1 MTSSTA
7 NYVVIVEGKSDAAWA
22 AKHGQV
28 VTARD
33 YVTKP
38 ALFAGKRPRVINLN
52 ADLEYMA
59 QGYYCSL
66 LAEAR
71 DHKVIPTI
79 QTIVELSKKT
89 LYAEALPDLNATLRR
104 DLEKLEQAPRAGFTL
119 TLFFGEVRDQRFRHF
134 ARAVFDR
141 FRCPI
146 LKVSCLHNERW
157 RIEGLAVATPS
168 QLSPEEFDFF
178 LQALAGYTRTG
189 WRAPKLKT
197 PPRYSLAVLHNPRES
212 YPPSDKEALA
222 KFVQVGGALG
232 VGVEMIERKD
242 YLTLAEYDALFI
254 RETTTIDNHTYRFA
268 MKAVAEGIPVIDDPV
283 SMLRCTNKVFL
294 AELLAAHKLPAPQT
308 IIIDREKLEEAEQ
321 TLGFPMVLKIPDGSF
336 SRGVY
341 KAESRA
347 QLHEL
352 AKKLLQRSDVI
363 LAQQFMPTEFDWRVG
378 VLNREPIFASQ
389 YFMSRKHWQ
398 IMNHGAG
405 GKAEE
410 GGWKTHPVEKTP
422 KEVVQVAL
430 KAASLIG
437 DGLYGVDL
445 KQTRDGRV
453 HIIEINDNPNIDRG
467 CEDAVLKDELY
478 RIIIK
483 DFIRRIESR

>member
-1 MTSSTA
+1 MV
-7 NYVVIVEGKSDAAWA
+7 NYVVIVEGKGDEAWA
-22 AKHGQV
+22 SEHGQV

-38 ALFAGKRPRVINLN
+38 ELFAGKRPRVINLN
-52 ADLEYMA
+52 SDLDYMA

-89 LYAEALPDLNATLRR
+89 LYSEALPDLNAILRR
-104 DLEKLEQAPRAGFTL
+104 DMEKVEQGPRAGFTL

-146 LKVSCLHNERW
+146 LKVACIHDERW
-157 RIEGLAVATPS
+157 RIDELEVMTPS
-168 QLSPEEFDFF
+168 QLSPEEFDYF
-178 LQALAGYTRTG
+178 LSALAGYTRTG

-197 PPRYSLAVLHNPRES
+197 PPKYSLAILYNPRET

-222 KFVQVGGALG
+222 KFVQVGGTLG
-232 VGVEMIERKD
+232 VGVELIERKD
-242 YLTLAEYDALFI
+242 FLNLAEYDALFI

-283 SMLRCTNKVFL
+283 SMLRCTNKVYL
-294 AELLAAHKLPAPQT
+294 AELLAANKLPAPKT
-308 IIIDREKLEEAEQ
+308 VIIDREKLDEAEKQ
-321 TLGFPMVLKIPDGSF
+321 LGFPMVLKIPDGSF

-341 KAESRA
+341 KAENRA
-347 QLHEL
+347 QLLEL
-352 AKKLLQRSDVI
+352 ARKLLQKSDVI
-363 LAQQFMPTEFDWRVG
+363 LAQQFMPTDFDWRVG
-378 VLNREPIFASQ
+378 VLNRQPIFASQ

-398 IMNHGAG
+398 VMKHGAD

-410 GGWKTHPVEKTP
+410 GGWKTHPVEKAP

-445 KQTRDGRV
+445 KQTSDGRV

-467 CEDAVLKDELY
+467 CEDAVLKDDLY

>member
-1 MTSSTA
+1 MV
-7 NYVVIVEGKSDAAWA
+7 NYVVIVEGKGDEAWA
-22 AKHGQV
+22 SEHGQV

-38 ALFAGKRPRVINLN
+38 ELFAGKRPRVINLN

-59 QGYYCSL
+59 LGYYCSL

-79 QTIVELSKKT
+79 QTIVELSKKS
-89 LYAEALPDLNATLRR
+89 LYADALPDLNAILRR
-104 DLEKLEQAPRAGFTL
+104 DLEKVEERPRAGFTL
-119 TLFFGEVRDQRFRHF
+119 TIFFGEPREARFRQF

-146 LKVSCLHNERW
+146 LRVACIYDERW
-157 RIEGLAVATPS
+157 RIDELEVATPS
-168 QLSPEEFDFF
+168 ELSPEDFAF
-178 LQALAGYTRTG
+178 FRQTLAGYTRTG

-197 PPRYSLAVLHNPRES
+197 PPRYSLAILWNPRETM
-212 YPPSDKEALA
+212 PPSEKSSLD
-222 KFVQVGGALG
+222 KFVQVGGTLG
-232 VGVEMIERKD
+232 VGVELIERKD
-242 YLTLAEYDALFI
+242 FLDLAEYDALFI

-268 MKAVAEGIPVIDDPV
+268 TKAWAEGMPVIDDPV

-294 AELLAAHKLPAPQT
+294 AELLKANKLPAPKT
-308 IIIDREKLEEAEQ
+308 VIIDRVKLDEAEQ
-321 TLGFPMVLKIPDGSF
+321 QLGFPIVLKIPDGSF
-336 SRGVY
+336 SRGVV
-341 KAESRA
+341 KADNR
-347 QLHEL
+347 QEL
-352 AKKLLQRSDVI
+352 AEAAKKLLQRSDVI

-378 VLNREPIFASQ
+378 VLNRQPLFASQ

-398 IMNHGAG
+398 VINHA
-405 GKAEE
+405 KKVPDQ
-410 GGWKTHPVEKTP
+410 GGWKTWAVESAP
-422 KEVVQVAL
+422 KEVVSVAL

-445 KQTRDGRV
+445 KQTKDGKV
-453 HIIEINDNPNIDRG
+453 YVIEINDNPNIDKG
-467 CEDAVLKDELY
+467 CEDQVLKDDLY

-483 DFIRRIESR
+483 DFIRRIEAR

>member
-1 MTSSTA
+1 MV
-7 NYVVIVEGKSDAAWA
+7 NYVVIVEGKGDEAWA
-22 AKHGQV
+22 SEHGQV

-52 ADLEYMA
+52 GDLEYMA
-59 QGYYCSL
+59 EGYYCSL

-89 LYAEALPDLNATLRR
+89 LYADALPDLNAQLRR

-119 TLFFGEVRDQRFRHF
+119 TLFFGETRDSRFRNF

-146 LKVSCLHNERW
+146 LKVACTLEERW
-157 RIEGLAVATPS
+157 RIGEVKVVTPS
-168 QLSPEEFDFF
+168 ALAPDEFDFF
-178 LQALAGYTRTG
+178 LEALAGYTRTG
-189 WRAPKLKT
+189 WRSPKLKT
-197 PPRYSLAVLHNPRES
+197 PPRYSLAILQNPREAM
-212 YPPSDKEALA
+212 PPSGREALA
-222 KFVQVGGALG
+222 KFVQIGGQLG
-232 VGVEMIERKD
+232 VGVELIERKD
-242 YLTLAEYDALFI
+242 FLSLAEYDALFI

-268 MKAVAEGIPVIDDPV
+268 MKAVAEGMPVIDDPV
-283 SMLRCTNKVFL
+283 SMLRCTNKVYL
-294 AELLAAHKLPAPQT
+294 AELLQANKLPAPRT
-308 IIIDREKLEEAEQ
+308 LIIDRENLEEAEK
-321 TLGFPMVLKIPDGSF
+321 TLGFPLVLKIPDGSF

-341 KAESRA
+341 KADKRPELVELSR
-347 QLHEL
+347 
-352 AKKLLQRSDVI
+352 KLLQRSDVI

-378 VLNREPIFASQ
+378 VLNRQPIFASQ

-398 IMNHGAG
+398 VINHAKGD
-405 GKAEE
+405 E
-410 GGWKTHPVEKTP
+410 GGWKTWAVDQAP
-422 KEVVQVAL
+422 KEVVEIAL

-445 KQTRDGRV
+445 KQTKDGNV

-467 CEDAVLKDELY
+467 CEDQVLKDELY
-478 RIIIK
+478 RIIVK
-483 DFIRRIESR
+483 DFIRRIEAR

>member
-1 MTSSTA
+1 MV
-7 NYVVIVEGKSDAAWA
+7 NYVVIVEGKGDEAWA
-22 AKHGQV
+22 SEHGQV

-33 YVTKP
+33 YVTRP
-38 ALFAGKRPRVINLN
+38 ELFAGKRPRVINLN
-52 ADLEYMA
+52 GDLEYMA
-59 QGYYCSL
+59 EGYYCSL

-89 LYAEALPDLNATLRR
+89 LYSDALPDLNALLRK
-104 DLEKLEQAPRAGFTL
+104 DIEKQAQGPRAGFTL
-119 TLFFGEVRDQRFRHF
+119 TLFFGETRDSRFRPF

-146 LKVSCLHNERW
+146 LKVSCVFDERW
-157 RIEGLAVATPS
+157 RVDEVEVITPS
-168 QLSPEEFDFF
+168 ALSPEEFEYF
-178 LQALAGYTRTG
+178 LSALAGYTRTG

-197 PPRYSLAVLHNPRES
+197 PPRYSLAILHNPRET
-212 YPPSDKEALA
+212 YPPSEKEALQ
-222 KFVQVGGALG
+222 KFIQVGGTLG
-232 VGVEMIERKD
+232 VGVELIERKD
-242 YLTLAEYDALFI
+242 FLQLAEYDALFI

-268 MKAVAEGIPVIDDPV
+268 MKAVAEGMPVIDDPV

-294 AELLAAHKLPAPQT
+294 AELLQANKLPAPRT
-308 IIIDREKLEEAEQ
+308 LIIDREKLDDAEKK
-321 TLGFPMVLKIPDGSF
+321 LGFPIVLKIPDGSF

-341 KAESRA
+341 KADNRQE
-347 QLHEL
+347 LVEL

-378 VLNREPIFASQ
+378 VLNRQPIFASQ

-398 IMNHGAG
+398 VMNHTKQ
-405 GKAEE
+405 GKADE
-410 GGWKTHPVEKTP
+410 GGWKTWSIEQTP

-430 KAASLIG
+430 KAAGLIG

-445 KQTRDGRV
+445 KQTKDGGV
-453 HIIEINDNPNIDRG
+453 YIIEINDNPNIDKG
-467 CEDAVLKDELY
+467 CEDAVLKDDLY
-478 RIIIK
+478 RVIIK
-483 DFIRRIESR
+483 DFIRRIEAR